1 MKKTLVLLALFAF
14 TGIVSA
20 QTQKGS
26 VLLGATT
33 NITGGFSDFGLLQ
46 GLMPSNQL
54 SIGFGKTT
62 QSYDGE
68 KYTSKWNAINISP
81 TAGYFVADGFMV
93 GASLGFLSFGSKSEG
108 ADEENRVNIFSA
120 SPMLR
125 YYFKQSG
132 KVRPYAEARGG
143 FMNVSSNDDGD
154 DSNSATLYGAKV
166 GGAIFIGDRTS
177 LDLFLDYNG
186 TSSKDDYFEGTIKTT
201 TSVFGVG
208 VGFSYFLK

>member
-14 TGIVSA
+14 TGMASA

-33 NITGGFSDFGLLQ
+33 NITGGFSDFGLVQ

-54 SIGFGKTT
+54 AIGFGKTT
-62 QSYDGE
+62 QKYDGE
-68 KYTSKWNAINISP
+68 EYTSKWNAINISP
-81 TAGYFVADGFMV
+81 MAGYFVSDGFML
-93 GASLGFLSFGSKSEG
+93 GASIGFLTVGSKDEG
-108 ADEENRVNIFSA
+108 DDDDSRVNIFSA

-143 FMNVSSNDDGD
+143 FLSISTNEDNDD
-154 DSNSATLYGAKV
+154 SETATLYGAKV

-177 LDLFLDYNG
+177 LDLFLDYSG
-186 TSSKDDYFEGTIKTT
+186 TSSSDEVFEGTVKTT